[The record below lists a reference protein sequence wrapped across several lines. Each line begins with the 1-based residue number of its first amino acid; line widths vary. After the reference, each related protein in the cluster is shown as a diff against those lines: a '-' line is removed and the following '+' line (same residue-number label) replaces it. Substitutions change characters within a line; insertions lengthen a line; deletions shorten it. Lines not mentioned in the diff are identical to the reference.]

1 MPSKKDILD
10 LYFMDARCKL
20 IDIAAFLDR
29 IDRHEGETDFRYEG
43 FKHALEALQ
52 NPGGKPRAQAIL
64 ECLSDHSEEPIPKAV
79 IQGAF
84 GAAQQVAD
92 NS

>member
-29 IDRHEGETDFRYEG
+29 LDRHDGDTDFRYDG
-43 FKHALEALQ
+43 FCDALAALLT
-52 NPGGKPRAQAIL
+52 PEDKPRAQAVL
-64 ECLSDHSEEPIPKAV
+64 ESLSDHSEEPIPKAT

-84 GAAQQVAD
+84 GAPQLKTD
-92 NS
+92 N